1 MHSPRVE
8 SDKEL
13 NKHLQVNK
21 QLIRWNPFVG
31 DASRQVI
38 SSGTAQCCPTAPNVG
53 KRATFWLNVPKRT
66 RGLAY
71 HNHRQGNHKLQWTN
85 GSLTQTTSASTV
97 VAITDQLFAPHS
109 LNISQPQVLQ
119 VVYPLQVSHTLIC
132 LLNRA
137 PRTVS
142 QQHAA
147 PRRPSWSTTLHKL
160 QDTTQVT
167 TSHRSHLR

>member
-1 MHSPRVE
+1 M
-8 SDKEL
+8 DKEL

-21 QLIRWNPFVG
+21 QLIRQNPFVG

-38 SSGTAQCCPTAPNVG
+38 SSGTAQCHPTAPNVG
-53 KRATFWLNVPKRT
+53 KKATFWLKVPKNT

-71 HNHRQGNHKLQWTN
+71 HNHRQDNHKLQWTH
-85 GSLTQTTSASTV
+85 GSLTQTTSASTAV
-97 VAITDQLFAPHS
+97 VITNQLFALRS

-119 VVYPLQVSHTLIC
+119 VVYQVQVSHTLIC

-142 QQHAA
+142 QQHVA
-147 PRRPSWSTTLHKL
+147 RHRPSWSTTLHEL

-167 TSHRSHLR
+167 TSHRSHHR